1 MTDSFNGI
9 QVCLEIAQ
17 SDKNGCLQV
26 ENNGVTWKVFVANG
40 RLQYANNSLHSL
52 ETLIYHLTQLG
63 HELSFSERETL
74 YSSFQTASNK
84 PMLASWGPLYYSLE
98 HLHQQQVVGADTLA
112 AVKNALST
120 DALETLLW
128 LQQANHSWSE
138 EAFDLA
144 SDLVAGLPS
153 FSDILDRLEIRL
165 QAWRQLWPVIS
176 SPDQQPQCPDIT
188 KLDQPVSQGRLSR
201 TLLTMLVKL
210 MQGNSIRQLSL
221 FLKQDSLKVAQL
233 LHPYIQQ
240 QILVLHPPASPLD
253 KLPPIPP
260 AQTSQPQFL
269 AIPKLQDTQQTGLS
283 QEPSPFQVRQRG
295 TKKVHKIVCIDD
307 SPAMLETLQ
316 RYLGAEGFEVA
327 TVENPMESMS
337 TLFSMKPDLIL
348 MDVSMPGL
356 NGNRLCQIL
365 RRSAAFKQ
373 LPIIMVSGNTS
384 ALGKAKAESSGATAY
399 LTKPFSKEALLSIID
414 THLSVAATV

>member
-9 QVCLEIAQ
+9 QVCREIAQ
-17 SDKNGCLQV
+17 SDKNGCFQV
-26 ENNGVTWKVFVANG
+26 ESNGVTWKVYVANG
-40 RLQYANNSLHSL
+40 RLQYAYNSLHSI

-63 HELSFSERETL
+63 HELSFSGRETL
-74 YSSFQTASNK
+74 HANFQVASSNPQ
-84 PMLASWGPLYYSLE
+84 LAPWGPLYFSLE
-98 HLHQQQVVGADTLA
+98 RLYRQQGLEANTFATV
-112 AVKNALST
+112 NIALSK

-128 LQQANHSWSE
+128 LQQANHFWSE
-138 EAFDLA
+138 GA

-153 FSDILDRLEIRL
+153 LSDILDRLEMRL
-165 QAWRQLWPVIS
+165 QAWRRLCPVIT
-176 SPDQQPQCPDIT
+176 SPDQQPYCPDLT

-201 TLLTMLVKL
+201 SLLTMLVKL

-240 QILVLHPPASPLD
+240 QILRLHPPASPLD

-260 AQTSQPQFL
+260 VQASQPPIL
-269 AIPKLQDTQQTGLS
+269 AIPQLQDRQQPVLS
-283 QEPSPFQVRQRG
+283 QEPSPFQVRQREV
-295 TKKVHKIVCIDD
+295 KKVCKIVCIDD
-307 SPAMLETLQ
+307 SPAMLETLE

-384 ALGKAKAESSGATAY
+384 ALDKAKAESSGATAY
-399 LTKPFSKEALLSIID
+399 LTKPFSKEALLAIID
-414 THLSVAATV
+414 THLTVAATV